1 MHWRRGAELTIGR
14 RGAIRRHQEL
24 HALAARR
31 RAHHRQERERHT
43 EHFWLVTRVERR
55 QRPCETRR
63 RELT

>member
-1 MHWRRGAELTIGR
+1 M
-14 RGAIRRHQEL
+14 RGAIRRHPEL

-31 RAHHRQERERHT
+31 RAHHRQEGERHT